1 MKKFTQFGLFLFAT
15 CAAFLVAGTAGAQ
28 ESVEVAAA
36 TYSGFA
42 KAGAALGAGL
52 VIMGGAKGI
61 GNIGANAVQAIAR
74 QPEAGGSIFQNMII
88 ASALIEGATLFA
100 VVVCLLVALG

>member
-1 MKKFTQFGLFLFAT
+1 MKKFTQLGLFLFAT
-15 CAAFLVAGTAGAQ
+15 CAAFLVAGTASAQ
-28 ESVEVAAA
+28 EAVEVATA

-42 KAGAALGAGL
+42 KAGAAIGAGL
-52 VIMGGAKGI
+52 VIMGGGKGI
-61 GNIGANAVQAIAR
+61 GNIGGNAVQAIAR

-88 ASALIEGATLFA
+88 AAALIEGATLFA